1 MSSLFFLIAQK
12 HQLDNKF
19 IYIYIYMCVCVC
31 ACVGNVNRQRFI
43 AFSATSLHFLA
54 SENGSGAG
62 MPRRMLL
69 KLFVHM

>member
-1 MSSLFFLIAQK
+1 
-12 HQLDNKF
+12 
-19 IYIYIYMCVCVC
+19 MCVCV
-31 ACVGNVNRQRFI
+31 CVGNVNRQRFI

-69 KLFVHM
+69 KLFVICKHIILHLYIYIMPIYS